1 MYKVISTFS
10 GCGGS
15 SEGYKLAGL
24 NVLGSVEFIDFQAQ
38 NYRLN
43 HPNTRLYEEDIRKL
57 DPKKIMLDL
66 GLKEGELDIF
76 DGSPPCSSFSI
87 SGKQDKLWGK
97 VKKYSNR
104 AQRTDDLFEEYIR
117 FISIIKPKI
126 FIAENVAGLTM
137 GTSKSYLKFIS
148 KELSNLGYKVKAKI
162 LNAANYKVPQIRT
175 RLFIVGVRNDIN
187 IEYNYPTPKKGVIT
201 LKEAF
206 RDIKNTKE
214 DLEEVNIERFAVY
227 NRLVKLKYGESDTKR
242 FNLLKLDPN
251 KPSNTITAG
260 AGNLGAAS
268 ICHWDNRKLT
278 VKEAKTIQT
287 FSLDYKLLGNYQQQ
301 IEGIGRSVPPLLM
314 KEVALEAK
322 KVLDK
327 YYEIH

>member
-1 MYKVISTFS
+1 
-10 GCGGS
+10 
-15 SEGYKLAGL
+15 
-24 NVLGSVEFIDFQAQ
+24 
-38 NYRLN
+38 
-43 HPNTRLYEEDIRKL
+43 
-57 DPKKIMLDL
+57 
-66 GLKEGELDIF
+66 
-76 DGSPPCSSFSI
+76 
-87 SGKQDKLWGK
+87 
-97 VKKYSNR
+97 
-104 AQRTDDLFEEYIR
+104 
-117 FISIIKPKI
+117 
-126 FIAENVAGLTM
+126 M